1 MKKLSFV
8 SIAFLIFNSVQG
20 QTTPRRTQSDSSK
33 TRNSKSTNSQH
44 QNNQHQNNQHQ
55 NNQYQN
61 NQHQNSRRDS
71 TRSPKGYY
79 KQPKDVIGKDSNKV
93 GATPR

>member
-1 MKKLSFV
+1 MKKLSLVF
-8 SIAFLIFNSVQG
+8 IAFAILNSVQG
-20 QTTPRRTQSDSSK
+20 QTAQRRTQSDSSK
-33 TRNSKSTNSQH
+33 TRNSRSANGLHQNDQR

-55 NNQYQN
+55 NR
-61 NQHQNSRRDS
+61 RRDS
-71 TRSPKGYY
+71 TQSPKGYY